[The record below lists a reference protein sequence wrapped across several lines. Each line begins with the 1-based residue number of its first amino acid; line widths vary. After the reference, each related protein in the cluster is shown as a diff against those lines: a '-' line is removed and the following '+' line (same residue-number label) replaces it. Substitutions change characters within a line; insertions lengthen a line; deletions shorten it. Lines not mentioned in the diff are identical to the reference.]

1 MTFSGTVRR
10 RLELLTVLGVFLLV
24 VVSSREASAAA
35 ITVVREYTYRAGDAD
50 SKLTCRAIA
59 LEQVKRLLLEELGTF
74 LVSST
79 EIRDSTLS
87 KDEIVT
93 YSAGA
98 VVTMVIEEHWNGE
111 EYFLKAKITA
121 DAGEV
126 AKAIAAL
133 HDDREKAAEL
143 QQLRAQAGESLK
155 EIERL
160 RKELSEAR
168 SSQRPEGAEG
178 VLAKQMEYNG
188 AVARLTAKDYLEQG
202 IRLQKGGTFA
212 EVEDAFAKAI
222 AVAAGWYRPYLA
234 RGALY
239 LLANQPQKARL
250 DLEQALRLNAEDPVS
265 GNLHGIVLLRL
276 GRRQEGLAEFKRV
289 AAAAP
294 RDFAL
299 YTNIGGVLFKNDLAK
314 EALPFLTHAI
324 GLRADDQGRAAF
336 LRAQVYNRLGKK
348 QEALADLR
356 LSAQQG
362 NVKAR
367 ELLQ

>member
-1 MTFSGTVRR
+1 MTLSVTVR
-10 RLELLTVLGVFLLV
+10 RLELLLVLGVFLV
-24 VVSSREASAAA
+24 VAASWREANAAP
-35 ITVVREYTYRAGDAD
+35 ISVVREYTYRAGDAD

-79 EIRDSTLS
+79 EIRDSTLT

-98 VVTMVIEEHWNGE
+98 VVTMVVEEHWNGE

-133 HDDREKAAEL
+133 RDDREKAAEL
-143 QQLRAQAGESLK
+143 EQLRAQAGESLK

-160 RKELSEAR
+160 RKELSEAK
-168 SSQRPEGAEG
+168 SSQGAKS
-178 VLAKQMEYNG
+178 VVAKQKEYNG

-202 IRLQKGGTFA
+202 IHLQKTGTFA
-212 EVEDAFAKAI
+212 EVEDAFSRAI
-222 AVAAGWYRPYLA
+222 ATAPGWYRPYLA
-234 RGALY
+234 RGAVY
-239 LLANQPQKARL
+239 LLANQPQKACV
-250 DLEQALRLNAEDPVS
+250 DLEQALRLNAEDQVA
-265 GNLHGIVLLRL
+265 GNLHGIVLLKL
-276 GRRQEGLAEFKRV
+276 GRKQEGLAEFKRV

-294 RDFAL
+294 GNFAL

-314 EALPFLTHAI
+314 EALPFLSHAI